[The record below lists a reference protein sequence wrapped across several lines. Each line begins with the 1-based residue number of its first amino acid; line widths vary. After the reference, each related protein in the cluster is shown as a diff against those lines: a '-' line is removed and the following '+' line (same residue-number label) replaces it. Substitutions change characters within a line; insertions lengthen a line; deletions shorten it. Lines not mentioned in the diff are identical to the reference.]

1 MESEMTAWAQQMQL
15 TAGDAVFTGPDVAL
29 MRTLIADETTD
40 AHGGPGLSL
49 MDQARIAADAA
60 GPALIDRVSQ
70 PLGRYGQAGS
80 AILTSSTLRV
90 ALASMNTIAPLL
102 NLRHELVL
110 ASCSGDGV
118 VLFRPFSGIDAA
130 ARDALLPLDAAKVAL
145 FLVQLLDGTDRTVR
159 LVAPPRW
166 ITSFAQSLILADR
179 VELIEGDMFEIRIP
193 GPSAT
198 MPLPGRCVAGHA
210 RWMRACI
217 RTIRDMVE
225 DRLLESVRRL
235 VNTATDDA
243 PSLSDVA
250 ARLHLSARTL
260 RRRLADR
267 GVSFMRIVDEERRSL
282 ALQYVMGGEMTV
294 ESIAERLGYSESAN
308 FRHAFR
314 RWTGSSPRNYLASSQ
329 MLEAVRA

>member
-1 MESEMTAWAQQMQL
+1 MTAWAQQMQL
-15 TAGDAVFTGPDVAL
+15 TADDAVFTGPDVAL
-29 MRTLIADETTD
+29 MRVLIADGATD
-40 AHGGPGLSL
+40 AGAGPGLSL

-118 VLFRPFSGIDAA
+118 VLFRPLAGIDAPV
-130 ARDALLPLDAAKVAL
+130 RDALLPLDAAKVAL
-145 FLVQLLDGTDRTVR
+145 FLAQLLDGTDRTVR
-159 LVAPPRW
+159 LVAPTCW
-166 ITSFAQSLILADR
+166 IAGFAQSLALADR
-179 VELIEGDMFEIRIP
+179 VELIESDMFEIRVP
-193 GPSAT
+193 GASAT

-210 RWMRACI
+210 RWMRGCI
-217 RTIRDMVE
+217 RSIRDMVE

-235 VNTATDDA
+235 VNAATDDS
-243 PSLSDVA
+243 PSLGDVA
-250 ARLHLSARTL
+250 TRLHLSARTL

-314 RWTGSSPRNYLASSQ
+314 RWTGSSPRNYLAGGRT
-329 MLEAVRA
+329 LEAAQA